1 MVLTNWKEEIQ
12 GIRKVEGL
20 SWQDLGDRMGVT
32 RQGARG
38 VVNDTEN
45 IVPKSVVAAL
55 EAMGYDIEIEF
66 IRRK

>member
-38 VVNDTEN
+38 VINDTEN
-45 IVPKSVVAAL
+45 IIPKSVVAAL